1 MSSLS
6 LENNEWSP
14 RSAAERVLMLLKM
27 RGSLSAAALGKLLGT
42 TGEAAR
48 QHLTRLAEEGLVEAH
63 SESRGVGRPTQY
75 WSLTAA
81 GQARFPDTHAALTVQ
96 LLSIMRESLG
106 ETALD
111 SVIAAREAKMLEVYR
126 QAAAS
131 FSELRDRV
139 AVLAQLRAEEGYMS
153 DWWEEPDGTL
163 VLAENHCPICA
174 AATACQG
181 FCRSELEVFRHVLGP
196 DAQIRRSE
204 HILAGARR
212 CAYEI
217 RPA

>member
-6 LENNEWSP
+6 FENNGWSP

-27 RGSLSAAALGKLLGT
+27 RGSLPAAALGRMLGT
-42 TGEAAR
+42 SGEAAR
-48 QHLTRLAEEGLVEAH
+48 QQLARLAEDGLVAAV
-63 SESRGVGRPTQY
+63 SQARGVGRPAQY
-75 WSLTAA
+75 WTLTPA

-96 LLSIMRESLG
+96 LVSLLRDSLG
-106 ETALD
+106 EVALD
-111 SVIAAREAKMLEVYR
+111 SVISAREAQTLEAYR
-126 QAAAS
+126 QALS
-131 FSELRDRV
+131 STTDLRARV
-139 AVLAQLRAEEGYMS
+139 EALARLRAEEGYMS
-153 DWWEEPDGTL
+153 DWWQETDGTL

-181 FCRSELEVFRHVLGP
+181 FCRSELDVFRQVLGP
-196 DAQIRRSE
+196 DADVRRSE

-217 RPA
+217 RAL